1 MPQIIWGGQSGCLL
15 PLLIILNLLFGR
27 AIFNSTLLWL
37 GVEGLL
43 ILIFIIK
50 VRMFMRRISQRFN
63 STGPGSDTAS
73 RLRRKEAIDVEAKVV
88 E

>member
-27 AIFNSTLLWL
+27 VIFNSTLLWL

-43 ILIFIIK
+43 IFIFIIK

-63 STGPGSDTAS
+63 STGSGPDTAS

>member
-63 STGPGSDTAS
+63 STGPGPDTVS

>member
-63 STGPGSDTAS
+63 STGPGPDTAS